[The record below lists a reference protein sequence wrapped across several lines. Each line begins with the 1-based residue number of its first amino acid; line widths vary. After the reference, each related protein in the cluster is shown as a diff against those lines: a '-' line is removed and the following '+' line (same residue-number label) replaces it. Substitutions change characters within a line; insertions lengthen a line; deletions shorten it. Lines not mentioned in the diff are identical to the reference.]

1 MDGWEKEEMQVNY
14 YGCGVAREKDR
25 IVRAL
30 RSCGSANRD
39 LGGGDNEGGMIC
51 NKTNT

>member
-14 YGCGVAREKDR
+14 YGCGVARERR
-25 IVRAL
+25 IGSDRAL

-39 LGGGDNEGGMIC
+39 LGGGDNEGG
-51 NKTNT
+51 